1 MILADD
7 SITYEKI
14 KQLAL
19 VITVVSFLFLVYINQ
34 AIVGVMLLAL
44 ILWSLFPK
52 RFIPSSIIIMLI
64 LLLLQSSV
72 SIESLI
78 KSVLAAYGTGNILI
92 VLSGFILAAAMD
104 RTGLAKRIAIRVVLF
119 FNKKPRYLLLSIA
132 IANLFISSFSPSTT
146 AKAFIMLPICIG
158 FIEALNLKKGS
169 LCAAVIILMCMT
181 ANNISSTAFLTAT
194 VPNPISANYMANA
207 GLKLSW
213 SDWFLMAFPLT
224 VILLII
230 SWLLLEF
237 MFKPDF
243 KCDKKTL
250 KNIDEMHKKLGSL
263 KREEKIVAVI
273 FTISLIL
280 WIADKYVP
288 FNAAS
293 LTSLVLSASLF
304 LPKIGI
310 FKISK
315 ITGMLPWD
323 SLFVF
328 AAAMYLA
335 QIVQQTQALTPIVK
349 ELIGQK
355 NTNLPTY
362 ALVLLVLLFGTFI
375 HIIFTTTT
383 VYATIIMPIAIAI
396 ANIYS
401 VPVSLL
407 ALPIAFIA
415 PLALILPINTIPNI
429 IFYSEGYFSIKQ
441 MVIYGIVLSII
452 SILLIMFIGIP
463 YWRLIGLIR

>member
-1 MILADD
+1 
-7 SITYEKI
+7 
-14 KQLAL
+14 
-19 VITVVSFLFLVYINQ
+19 
-34 AIVGVMLLAL
+34 
-44 ILWSLFPK
+44 
-52 RFIPSSIIIMLI
+52 MLI
-64 LLLLQSSV
+64 LLFLQSSV
-72 SIESLI
+72 SIENLV
-78 KSVLAAYGTGNILI
+78 KSIFAAYGTGNLFII
-92 VLSGFILAAAMD
+92 LSGFILASAMD
-104 RTGLAKRIAIRVVLF
+104 TTGLAKRIAVKVVLF

-132 IANLFISSFSPSTT
+132 MANLFISSFSPSTT

-169 LCAAVIILMCMT
+169 VCAAVIILMCMT

-194 VPNPISANYMANA
+194 VPNPISASYMADA
-207 GLKLSW
+207 GFKLSW
-213 SDWFLMAFPLT
+213 SDWFVMAFPLT

-230 SWLLLEF
+230 SWLLLEI

-263 KREEKIVAVI
+263 KREEKIVATVFI
-273 FTISLIL
+273 ISLSL
-280 WIADKYVP
+280 WIADKYIP
-288 FNAAS
+288 FSAAS
-293 LTSLVLSASLF
+293 LTSLILSLSLF
-304 LPKIGI
+304 LPRIDVLKIRKAG
-310 FKISK
+310 
-315 ITGMLPWD
+315 GMLPWD

-335 QIVQQTQALTPIVK
+335 QVVQQTQALTPLIK
-349 ELIGQK
+349 GLIGQK

-362 ALVLLVLLFGTFI
+362 ALVLIVLLFGTFI
-375 HIIFTTTT
+375 HMIFTTTT

-396 ANIYS
+396 TNVYG

-415 PLALILPINTIPNI
+415 PLALILPINSIPNI

-441 MVIYGIVLSII
+441 MVMYGVVLSII

-463 YWRLIGLIR
+463 YWTLIGLIK